1 MSIIT
6 IYGREFFYIFFF
18 LKDCSQI
25 SWKMKWKNEWKKSD
39 YFIREAYNS
48 SQEAGASNTE
58 S

>member
-48 SQEAGASNTE
+48 SQEAGASNT
-58 S
+58 